1 LLAQYVYDAGAWE
14 VDGDRRELRAHGRLV
29 PIGSRAFEIIEK
41 LAESAGHVV
50 TKDELVAH
58 VWRGTIVEENTLHV
72 HIHAIRKAL
81 GPDRTLLKT
90 ASGRGYRLLGR
101 WTTKPDDKP
110 KDDVD
115 LISSSTTRDDLF
127 RSNLPAAS
135 STIVGRTAA
144 LRQLRD
150 FVTAYRAV
158 PLAGPP
164 GIGKTTS

>member
-1 LLAQYVYDAGAWE
+1 MLAQYVYEAGAWE
-14 VDGDRRELRAHGRLV
+14 VDGDRRELRAHGRPV

-58 VWRGTIVEENTLHV
+58 VWRGTLVEENTLHV

-90 ASGRGYRLLGR
+90 AAGKGYRLLGR
-101 WTTKPDDKP
+101 WTTKPDDNTGVIESP
-110 KDDVD
+110 
-115 LISSSTTRDDLF
+115 STSEKLF
-127 RSNLPAAS
+127 GSNLPAS
-135 STIVGRTAA
+135 SSMMVGRTSA

-158 PLAGPP
+158 TLVGPTDLA
-164 GIGKTTS
+164 S